1 MSVDEFPGIKD
12 PPKTVHFKYPE
23 GKKIKA
29 RVIKEVK
36 KKKKGSVSGE
46 YCFVIQLIDH
56 PDGENRVRFG
66 YYKRKEGTKKF
77 RWGSQT
83 TYDTTVSFT
92 KELIKMAEKE
102 GIL

>member
-1 MSVDEFPGIKD
+1 MITEVDTCRKYVI
-12 PPKTVHFKYPE
+12 PKLYAAGWTDDQ
-23 GKKIKA
+23 IT
-29 RVIKEVK
+29 
-36 KKKKGSVSGE
+36 GE
-46 YCFVIQLIDH
+46 YCFVIQLIKH

-66 YYKRKEGTKKF
+66 YYKRKDGAENF

-83 TYDTTVSFT
+83 TYDTTVDFT